1 MVLVNSYIF
10 RLLQLYY
17 RAICISAAFRVIT
30 NMIHTVS
37 TFPTVSSIST
47 SLDANTLSPIF
58 KVTIL
63 IPIAVF
69 VKLAVWGTFKTID
82 TFLPHFT
89 LTCNILVGAV
99 DQVRVVADRPIRILN
114 RDIKVQTSTNH
125 WSAFKQANLQIRIAN
140 PEPAT
145 IYKANGINFSIS
157 YT

>member
-1 MVLVNSYIF
+1 MFSMVLINSYLFI
-10 RLLQLYY
+10 LLQLHY

-30 NMIHTVS
+30 NMIDTVS

-47 SLDANTLSPIF
+47 SLDANALSSIF
-58 KVTIL
+58 IVTIL

-69 VKLAVWGTFKTID
+69 VQLAVWDTLIAID

-99 DQVRVVADRPIRILN
+99 DQVRVVADRSIRILN

-125 WSAFKQANLQIRIAN
+125 WSAFKQANLQIRIAH
-140 PEPAT
+140 PEPAA
-145 IYKANGINFSIS
+145 IYLKKWE
-157 YT
+157 